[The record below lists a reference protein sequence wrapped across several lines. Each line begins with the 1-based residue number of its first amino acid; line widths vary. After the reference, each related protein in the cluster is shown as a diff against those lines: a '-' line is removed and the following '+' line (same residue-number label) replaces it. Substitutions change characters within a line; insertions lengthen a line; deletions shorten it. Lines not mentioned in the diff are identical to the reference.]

1 MRPLQR
7 VVHQGGAAIEGG
19 VVGEVMGTL
28 AMGMEGA
35 TAVGTV
41 GGEGTPLSRDTGEW
55 ISHEDLTVDELRMSD

>member
-1 MRPLQR
+1 M
-7 VVHQGGAAIEGG
+7 
-19 VVGEVMGTL
+19 VGEVMGTL